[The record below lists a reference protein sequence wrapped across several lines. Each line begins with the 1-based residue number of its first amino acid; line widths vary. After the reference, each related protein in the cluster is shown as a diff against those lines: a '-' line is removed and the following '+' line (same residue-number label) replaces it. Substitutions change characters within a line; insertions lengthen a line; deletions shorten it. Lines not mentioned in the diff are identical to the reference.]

1 MARNTYGLDLGSYE
15 IKVYDKKQDTIWKE
29 KNVLAVQDKKEIIAI
44 GEDAYQ
50 MYEKTPPDIE
60 VAFPMRDGVISR
72 FNDMQNLLQNIL
84 KKKLADAHMEYSVVE
99 DVDVMLSKGLKDV
112 PWLEVDGNLMNFV
125 DSSKWINER
134 V

>member
-1 MARNTYGLDLGSYE
+1 M
-15 IKVYDKKQDTIWKE
+15 
-29 KNVLAVQDKKEIIAI
+29 NVILYSTGCPKC
-44 GEDAYQ
+44 
-50 MYEKTPPDIE
+50 
-60 VAFPMRDGVISR
+60 
-72 FNDMQNLLQNIL
+72 NIL
-84 KKKLADAHMEYSVVE
+84 KKKLADAKIDYSVVE

>member
-1 MARNTYGLDLGSYE
+1 MN
-15 IKVYDKKQDTIWKE
+15 
-29 KNVLAVQDKKEIIAI
+29 IILYST
-44 GEDAYQ
+44 GCP
-50 MYEKTPPDIE
+50 KC
-60 VAFPMRDGVISR
+60 
-72 FNDMQNLLQNIL
+72 NIL
-84 KKKLADAHMEYSVVE
+84 KKKLEDAKMEYSVVE